1 MIKARIVGA
10 GGYGGVGLTEL
21 LIRHPEVEIT
31 ALVDQQDV
39 GTPLSSLYPHLDGV
53 CELVIVAPDDPVAS
67 LPADVVFFATPDRVG
82 MGLARQVLDRGAK
95 IIDYSGDFRFNS
107 TATYAEYA
115 VRLGLDAGHAAPDLL
130 PEAVYGLPELRRK
143 ELSSE
148 TRIVGNAGCF
158 AVSCILGLAPA
169 AKYKLI
175 DLKSVICDCKT
186 GVSGAGKKP
195 APAFHYPAR
204 YDHMNAYR
212 LTGHQHVCEIEH
224 ELGKLAGADLRVTFT
239 PQVVPTCRGILSCLY
254 ATLAEGVTPAKVMDA
269 YQVFHKD
276 NHFVR
281 LYDRNASIGTMHV
294 RGGNFCR
301 LIVDVDEVTRRL
313 RVVSHIDNLVKGQ
326 SGNAV
331 QNMNLLFGLPE
342 STGLDTPSRYP

>member
-1 MIKARIVGA
+1 MIRAKIIGA
-10 GGYGGVGLTEL
+10 GGYGGVGLTEIL
-21 LIRHPEVEIT
+21 LRHPEVEIA

-39 GTPLSSLYPHLDGV
+39 GSPFSTLYPHLDGI
-53 CELVIVAPDDPVAS
+53 CDLSIVAPDDPAAS
-67 LPADVVFFATPDRVG
+67 RPVNVTFFSTPDRVG
-82 MGLARQVLDRGAK
+82 MALARRELDAGAK
-95 IIDYSGDFRFNS
+95 VIDYSGDFRFNS

-115 VRLGLDAGHAAPDLL
+115 RRLGIETEHEAPDLL
-130 PEAVYGLPELRRK
+130 PEAIYGLPELRRN

-195 APAFHYPAR
+195 GPLFHYPAR

-212 LTGHQHVCEIEH
+212 LAGHQHVCEIEH
-224 ELGKLAGADLRVTFT
+224 ELGKLAGTELRVTFT
-239 PQVVPTCRGILSCLY
+239 PQVVPACRGILSCLY
-254 ATLAEGVTPAKVMDA
+254 ATLADGVTPAKVMDA

-276 NHFVR
+276 NRFVR
-281 LYDRNASIGTMHV
+281 LYDRNDSIGTMHV

-331 QNMNLLFGLPE
+331 QNMNLLFGFPE
-342 STGLDTPSRYP
+342 SVGLDIPSRYP

>member
-1 MIKARIVGA
+1 MIHAKIIGA

-21 LIRHPEVEIT
+21 LLSHPEVKIS

-39 GTPLSSLYPHLDGV
+39 GSPLSALYPHLDGV
-53 CELVIVAPDDPVAS
+53 CDLKIVAPDDPAAAK
-67 LPADVVFFATPDRVG
+67 PADVVFFSTPDRVG
-82 MGLARQVLDRGAK
+82 MALARRELDSGAK
-95 IIDYSGDFRFNS
+95 VIDYSGDFRFNS
-107 TATYAEYA
+107 AATYADYA
-115 VRLGLDAGHAAPDLL
+115 QRLGLDSEHADPDLL

-143 ELSSE
+143 ELTSD

-195 APAFHYPAR
+195 GPLFHYPAR

-212 LTGHQHVCEIEH
+212 LTGHQHVCEIEN
-224 ELGKLAGADLRVTFT
+224 ELGRLAGSELRVTFT
-239 PQVVPTCRGILSCLY
+239 PQVVPACRGILSCLY
-254 ATLAEGVTPAKVMDA
+254 ATLGEGVTAANVMDA

-281 LYDRNASIGTMHV
+281 LYDRNDAIGTMHV

-301 LIVDVDEVTRRL
+301 LVVDVEEATRRL

-326 SGNAV
+326 SGNAM
-331 QNMNLLFGLPE
+331 QNMNILFGLPE
-342 STGLDTPSRYP
+342 TAGLTIPSRYP